1 MGCYAQLKPKEIAQI
16 EGVDLILGNNEK
28 FKLKK
33 YLEKLEKRKTAK
45 IIRKKSNELDSFK
58 SSFSFGNRT
67 RSFLKVQDGCNYKCT
82 FCTIPLARG
91 KSRSNNIENVIRQI
105 IKLKEDGIK
114 EKSDKKRSEVRTL
127 AFEETKLL
135 NFYNVAGIRFN
146 NIATNDAM
154 VKSKL
159 NEMSAQGWELVFV
172 SSGVESAD
180 KERDAIFITRYHF
193 RKEK

>member
-1 MGCYAQLKPKEIAQI
+1 MKNVKNRVTSIFAAIGALAIITAFTSQTESVKTYEF
-16 EGVDLILGNNEK
+16 ETVTVVESLIQNGLG
-28 FKLKK
+28 
-33 YLEKLEKRKTAK
+33 RSRMISKTESVNYREATT
-45 IIRKKSNELDSFK
+45 IR
-58 SSFSFGNRT
+58 
-67 RSFLKVQDGCNYKCT
+67 
-82 FCTIPLARG
+82 
-91 KSRSNNIENVIRQI
+91 
-105 IKLKEDGIK
+105 KEDGKK
-114 EKSDKKRSEVRTL
+114 EKSDKKRSEIRTL

-172 SSGVESAD
+172 ASGVESAD

>member
-1 MGCYAQLKPKEIAQI
+1 MKNVKNRVTSIFAAIGALAIITAFTSQTESVKTYEF
-16 EGVDLILGNNEK
+16 ETVTVVESLIQNGLGRS
-28 FKLKK
+28 
-33 YLEKLEKRKTAK
+33 RKISKTESVNYREATT
-45 IIRKKSNELDSFK
+45 IR
-58 SSFSFGNRT
+58 
-67 RSFLKVQDGCNYKCT
+67 
-82 FCTIPLARG
+82 
-91 KSRSNNIENVIRQI
+91 
-105 IKLKEDGIK
+105 KEDGKK
-114 EKSDKKRSEVRTL
+114 EKSDKKRSEIRTL

>member
-1 MGCYAQLKPKEIAQI
+1 EI
-16 EGVDLILGNNEK
+16 
-28 FKLKK
+28 
-33 YLEKLEKRKTAK
+33 
-45 IIRKKSNELDSFK
+45 
-58 SSFSFGNRT
+58 
-67 RSFLKVQDGCNYKCT
+67 
-82 FCTIPLARG
+82 
-91 KSRSNNIENVIRQI
+91 
-105 IKLKEDGIK
+105 
-114 EKSDKKRSEVRTL
+114 RTL

-172 SSGVESAD
+172 ASGVESAD